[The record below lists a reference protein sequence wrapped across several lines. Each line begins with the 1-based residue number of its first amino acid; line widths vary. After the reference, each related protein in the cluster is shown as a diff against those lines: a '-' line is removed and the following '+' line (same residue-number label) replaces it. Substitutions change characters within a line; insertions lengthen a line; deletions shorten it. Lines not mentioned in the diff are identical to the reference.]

1 MAMEKRNEKNQRY
14 SRKLLTLVTSSRQGT
29 SIRPLSTSNMDPQK
43 ASITGGFGENI
54 AETKNKI
61 VDTEMM
67 APLPGPKAAEQARPP
82 SSK

>member
-1 MAMEKRNEKNQRY
+1 
-14 SRKLLTLVTSSRQGT
+14 
-29 SIRPLSTSNMDPQK
+29 MDPQK

-82 SSK
+82 SSR